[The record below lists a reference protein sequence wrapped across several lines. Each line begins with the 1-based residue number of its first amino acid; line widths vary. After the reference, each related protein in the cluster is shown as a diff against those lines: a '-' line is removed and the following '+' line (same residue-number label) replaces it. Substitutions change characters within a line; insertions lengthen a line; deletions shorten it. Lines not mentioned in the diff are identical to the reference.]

1 MLIRYFS
8 DLHIDLNRKS
18 DFPIDDNNIFTI
30 IAGDIS
36 GNPFVSTDWI
46 NNNIKQGLFVAGNHI
61 VYNSEHLS
69 ISDWKN
75 YLSNEFPLT
84 GPISFLE
91 NNYKE
96 INNIIFIGCTL
107 YTDYK
112 YGGDYQLNLIN
123 SGLCLNDF
131 RFGLVGDKL
140 KPLIPQD
147 YADWFKESFN
157 YIKSI
162 VENNPNK
169 EIVIITHHCPS
180 PRCISSEHKNS
191 NINSSFVS
199 DLESF
204 IETHDNIKCW
214 ICGHVH
220 NQVEEK
226 INNCLLVCNPLGY
239 MKRNEN
245 PNWTINKFI
254 NTDTWEIVKIN

>member
-1 MLIRYFS
+1 M
-8 DLHIDLNRKS
+8 
-18 DFPIDDNNIFTI
+18 
-30 IAGDIS
+30 
-36 GNPFVSTDWI
+36 VSF
-46 NNNIKQGLFVAGNHI
+46 N
-61 VYNSEHLS
+61 
-69 ISDWKN
+69 
-75 YLSNEFPLT
+75 
-84 GPISFLE
+84 
-91 NNYKE
+91 
-96 INNIIFIGCTL
+96 
-107 YTDYK
+107 
-112 YGGDYQLNLIN
+112 
-123 SGLCLNDF
+123 LNDLLSSIHITCEYSVQTYSLIVHHLF
-131 RFGLVGDKL
+131 DMNCGTPDKMDGVPFHFL
-140 KPLIPQD
+140 SSD
-147 YADWFKESFN
+147 A
-157 YIKSI
+157 IKSI

-180 PRCISSEHKNS
+180 PRCISDEHKNS

-239 MKRNEN
+239 MKRDEN